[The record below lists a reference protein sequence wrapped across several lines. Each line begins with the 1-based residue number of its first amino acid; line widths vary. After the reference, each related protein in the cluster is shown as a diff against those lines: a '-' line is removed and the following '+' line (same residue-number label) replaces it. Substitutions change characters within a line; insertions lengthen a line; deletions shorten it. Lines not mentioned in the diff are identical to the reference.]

1 MNRYE
6 ANQKL
11 LESLDVL
18 HKDLAL
24 LDSEMNDKPTLTVR
38 ESRSWYYQHLLYYA
52 ISNFSVRKSI
62 KVPAYITYYQS
73 CYDLDE
79 SMLDLW
85 RKMVLVPNV
94 DEVVLKPAFD
104 DLRNLLSSQMFKVNI
119 IDDVGYW
126 IIEPKM

>member
-11 LESLDVL
+11 LETLDVL
-18 HKDLAL
+18 HKDLAV
-24 LDSEMNDKPTLTVR
+24 LDSEMNDKVTLTVR
-38 ESRSWYYQHLLYYA
+38 EARSWYYQHLLYHA

-62 KVPAYITYYQS
+62 KVPVYITYYQS

-94 DEVVLKPAFD
+94 DEAVLKPAFD